1 MASVRR
7 RFLQSR
13 SSPSSGRA
21 PENRRASPRPNGEQ
35 LPMLE
40 THEDL
45 LVRAAVESATEAL
58 QQELTAT
65 SLKLE
70 AQAEAT
76 AKAHELIQELQQELE
91 NLRLEATERAVE
103 HKLLMQAVAE
113 SAREGAR
120 RDLAAAQEHIVQLQT
135 ALSTSCSEAQQ
146 ACLENNRLAAQVA
159 MTQQLLAVA
168 ETEVHELQRQLGE
181 QLTLAENEARDAHQR
196 YCGEVQALRA
206 QLQAEKEEAV
216 KLLQA
221 ENMAAVTQ
229 LLAEKEEAVTQLQ
242 KEKAEAVTQLLAQK
256 EEAAAQ
262 QGAVDGVA
270 PAEGGKEKD
279 DDDAVML
286 RARCGALRRE
296 LESTQSQLASV
307 TQAWEAAAQGRLAEK
322 VAEAQ
327 SAAAAGRVK
336 NDEEFWARN
345 DEVHSLHTLVS
356 SLRTTR
362 LYAGA
367 AGPGATYGDNRA
379 DGAGSVGM
387 ANSAQLAA
395 SHRRT
400 RNG

>member
-21 PENRRASPRPNGEQ
+21 PENRASPRPNGEQ

-58 QQELTAT
+58 QRELTAT

-76 AKAHELIQELQQELE
+76 AKAHELIQELQQELK
-91 NLRLEATERAVE
+91 NLRLEAKERAAE
-103 HKLLMQAVAE
+103 HELLMQAVAE

-216 KLLQA
+216 ARLRVEKEEAIGRLQEENMAAVTQLLAEKEEAIVQLRAEKEEAVKLLQA

-229 LLAEKEEAVTQLQ
+229 LLAEKEAAVTQLQ

-345 DEVHSLHTLVS
+345 DEV
-356 SLRTTR
+356 
-362 LYAGA
+362 
-367 AGPGATYGDNRA
+367 
-379 DGAGSVGM
+379 
-387 ANSAQLAA
+387 
-395 SHRRT
+395 
-400 RNG
+400 

>member
-21 PENRRASPRPNGEQ
+21 PENRASPRPNGEQ

-58 QQELTAT
+58 QRELTAT

-76 AKAHELIQELQQELE
+76 AKAHELIQELQQELK
-91 NLRLEATERAVE
+91 NLRLEAKERAAE
-103 HKLLMQAVAE
+103 HELLMQAVAE